1 MKRVIRYNN
10 KDVPLITGAKG
21 KGGGYIAPNSLFS
34 TDILYVTNAI
44 GEGPIYRINPNGP
57 QDIQI
62 QDGAIDDLINLDS
75 NGLEN
80 TDKFLTVSTTGTVT
94 QDPLPKFGDE
104 IVSPQIFA
112 SQVGLKKGNI
122 QGVPASSI
130 SLQETSSSDW
140 DALRF
145 NFLIEE
151 LYRADTSGN
160 VSANSVTYRIR
171 VYNSLGTS
179 IIATVEKTISEKTD
193 TAYKFS
199 ETVSIPAASRSV
211 DGYRFSIDKTSNDSD
226 SPRLKDTIKVIGWDE
241 LKYTPQAYPR
251 TALIGYAL
259 KAMNEYTGGVPNFTS
274 LVKGLLV
281 KVPSNYN
288 QPILANGDIDW
299 RELEVGQTN
308 YTIYGYRLQRPGTGT
323 VLYEPNPTIYTG
335 TWDGTFVYSW
345 TQNPVWII
353 YDILTN
359 KAYGLGIPEENI
371 DKYKFYQVA
380 QYCDSC
386 DFNSGRFTGVSAV
399 ADGSFRYKPRT
410 LYSRV
415 RENQVGL
422 PKGTKVTERRFIIDV
437 TISDQETAMDLLNK
451 ITATFR
457 SMLVYAGGKIT
468 LAVDMPDEYPVML
481 FNETNIKQGSI
492 QISGV
497 KESEIYTGVD
507 ITYVEPTN
515 HFKREVVRLD
525 LAEANDG
532 REVQAVEN
540 IASLDLTGVTR
551 RSQAIRL
558 GQYQL
563 ASARYL
569 RRNISFVTSTEAL
582 SLAPGDVISIA
593 TNGTGIAYGYGGRV
607 RSNSL
612 IGSTNTNV
620 TLEHYTVPSMSNS
633 TFTANTYPLALRII
647 RNDSDR
653 MDLYIL
659 SNSIFSLSSST
670 DVSTGIDVAVVRPI
684 RRFNPLT
691 RQLDILTSG
700 FTEST
705 VPRTNDLWTIGEFE
719 NPGNYYTNKSG
730 KLFKV
735 TGIKRDSNEGEVTVS
750 GIEYLS
756 NIYVDS
762 DTFINYEPTAYT
774 DITSPFSTPPA
785 PVFTFTV
792 VPRVKADGSVVY
804 DGRLNNRTES
814 LGYGQKYETEYF
826 IARPSSS
833 IPIDTVISSNPVKF
847 STMVDEGLANNTIT
861 CSITGKNGFTTPA
874 GDIRLLCNAISSPS
888 PGQLVLTLEGLNL
901 CFDENFN
908 EHVLAVNDGITVPN
922 LKGTDQINL
931 PIREKADVQGLVN
944 FVGYESDI
952 TSLTRNITSYDAATN
967 NVVIED
973 TVAGTSTLSS
983 ALLTPPFYVS
993 INQILAKN
1001 YYEARSIYVRGT
1013 EIDQILEGSIDTSQ
1027 SVNTIILQ
1035 NKPRSAN
1042 EVTLYID
1049 GIKKSS
1055 GLYTVNLNKTSNLR
1069 ANVQYPISPGDNGYR
1084 VEVSYY
1090 TVPSIEVGDRLEVNY
1105 GNSYVVV
1112 NTSYDTSS
1120 ARYNAALTANSIFR
1134 VQLDSI
1140 PELDL
1145 SGYSF
1150 INVTENPV
1158 GTVANVQSNT
1168 FTVDYNT
1175 DSYPGIFNLANNGI
1189 YTLEISSPYEKL
1201 FLTADSVIPELPI
1214 GITSVKARNKSTLG
1228 RLSPFV
1234 TKSVSVEHLP
1244 IQKVQNLVLQESLYR
1259 EQTGGVASRVTCIF
1273 DHIQGQE
1280 VTDYEISYKLAEVN
1294 STGIDDAG
1302 IPLTSYNTVKV
1313 PATGI
1318 DSDGKIRFTIN
1329 NINRGLTAESNSI
1342 TVRVTPLNKAIR
1354 GYTAVAE
1361 LAIKGKTVPPQNV
1374 FGFTGG
1380 QQNEV
1385 ITLFWNYPRV
1395 NNDLSDLDLKEVVI
1409 QRIAGDVPITL
1420 ENFLV
1425 AYPLVTVSVPSARKS
1440 VPIDTY
1446 GTFTYLVR
1454 TRDTS
1459 GNLSTDVTG
1468 AVITTTR
1475 AQRSTTVAAYSED
1488 NPSSPFID
1496 GLNNTNADE
1505 FYFPSYANS
1514 LTGGL
1519 SYPLGTKVDNA
1530 NGSTSGWSFISGS
1543 PTNLLAPENAE
1554 YITQI
1559 RDFGQVITGQLNIE
1573 IEATQEV
1580 QVTYNDQHERFLS
1593 GVTDVSTSSNVLIDT
1608 SFGGIGHVLGFANA
1622 TVTTGRYDANNRTW
1636 MTGPAAGNVWG
1647 IWNHGQS
1654 NNDVANTNSYALIA
1668 GLINANAIALGA
1680 TYHANGVATGSNAF
1694 ANVTSGNRSYTL
1706 VNFIQYNDTGSS
1718 TYVGTIGAVT
1728 SQTYV
1733 RYATDNPYYANG
1745 NVNTLAF
1752 SSSGEGWI
1760 PYEVGS
1766 KNFRYFQIKYN
1777 VNNNRPDEFDFT
1789 VDKFRYSIDKEQ
1801 TIFTSTVTFDAD
1813 PKIVDISSSKF
1824 IDRPAVSFAILDQVD
1839 ALANPAIVITTNV
1852 SSNSVAFRLVASDGS
1867 GLYPANSTAN
1877 IMITAIGV

>member
-1 MKRVIRYNN
+1 M
-10 KDVPLITGAKG
+10 
-21 KGGGYIAPNSLFS
+21 
-34 TDILYVTNAI
+34 
-44 GEGPIYRINPNGP
+44 
-57 QDIQI
+57 
-62 QDGAIDDLINLDS
+62 
-75 NGLEN
+75 
-80 TDKFLTVSTTGTVT
+80 
-94 QDPLPKFGDE
+94 
-104 IVSPQIFA
+104 
-112 SQVGLKKGNI
+112 
-122 QGVPASSI
+122 
-130 SLQETSSSDW
+130 
-140 DALRF
+140 
-145 NFLIEE
+145 
-151 LYRADTSGN
+151 
-160 VSANSVTYRIR
+160 
-171 VYNSLGTS
+171 
-179 IIATVEKTISEKTD
+179 
-193 TAYKFS
+193 
-199 ETVSIPAASRSV
+199 
-211 DGYRFSIDKTSNDSD
+211 
-226 SPRLKDTIKVIGWDE
+226 
-241 LKYTPQAYPR
+241 
-251 TALIGYAL
+251 
-259 KAMNEYTGGVPNFTS
+259 
-274 LVKGLLV
+274 
-281 KVPSNYN
+281 
-288 QPILANGDIDW
+288 
-299 RELEVGQTN
+299 
-308 YTIYGYRLQRPGTGT
+308 
-323 VLYEPNPTIYTG
+323 
-335 TWDGTFVYSW
+335 
-345 TQNPVWII
+345 
-353 YDILTN
+353 
-359 KAYGLGIPEENI
+359 
-371 DKYKFYQVA
+371 
-380 QYCDSC
+380 
-386 DFNSGRFTGVSAV
+386 
-399 ADGSFRYKPRT
+399 
-410 LYSRV
+410 
-415 RENQVGL
+415 
-422 PKGTKVTERRFIIDV
+422 DV

-481 FNETNIKQGSI
+481 FNETNIKQGSF
-492 QISGV
+492 QISGI

-532 REVQAVEN
+532 REVQTIEN
-540 IASLDLTGVTR
+540 VAALDLTGVTR

-569 RRNISFVTSTEAL
+569 RRNVTFVTSTEAL
-582 SLAPGDVISIA
+582 SLAPGDVISVA

-612 IGSTNTNV
+612 VGSTNTNV

-633 TFTANTYPLALRII
+633 TFTANTYPIALRII

-659 SNSIFSLSSST
+659 SNSVFSLSSST
-670 DVSTGIDVAVVRPI
+670 DVSTGIDVAVVKVI
-684 RRFNPLT
+684 SRFNPIT
-691 RQLDILTSG
+691 KQLDTLPSG
-700 FTEST
+700 FSDTIA
-705 VPRTNDLWTIGEFE
+705 PRTNDLWTIGEFE
-719 NPGNYYTNKSG
+719 NPSNYYTNKSG

-735 TGIKRDSNEGEVTVS
+735 TGLKRDSSESEVTVS

-785 PVFTFTV
+785 PVFTFSV
-792 VPRVKADGSVVY
+792 VPRVKADGTVVY

-814 LGYGQKYETEYF
+814 LGYGQKYETEYYL
-826 IARPSSS
+826 ARPAGIIPVDS
-833 IPIDTVISSNPVKF
+833 IVSTSPLVF
-847 STMVDEGLANNTIT
+847 STMTNEGLSNNTLT
-861 CSITGKNGFTTPA
+861 CSITGKNGFSTPI
-874 GDIRLLCNAISSPS
+874 GDVRLLCNAVSTPS
-888 PGQLVLTLEGLNL
+888 PGQLVLTLEGLSL
-901 CFDENFN
+901 CIDENFN
-908 EHVLAVNDGITVPN
+908 EHILAVNDGITVPN

-931 PIREKADVQGLVN
+931 PIREKANVQGLLN

-952 TSLTRNITSYDAATN
+952 TSVTRNISSYDVAKN

-973 TVAGTSTLSS
+973 TVAGVTTLSS
-983 ALLTPPFYVS
+983 ALLNPPFYIS
-993 INQILAKN
+993 LNQILAKN
-1001 YYEARSIYVRGT
+1001 YYEARSVYVRGT
-1013 EIDQILEGSIDTSQ
+1013 EIDQVLEGSINTSIGT
-1027 SVNTIILQ
+1027 NTIILPK
-1035 NKPRSAN
+1035 KPRKAG
-1042 EVTLYID
+1042 EIALYID
-1049 GIKKSS
+1049 GIKKSA
-1055 GLYTVNLNKTSNLR
+1055 GLYTVNLNTTSSLR
-1069 ANVQYPISPGDNGYR
+1069 ANVQYPISPGDNSYR
-1084 VEVSYY
+1084 VEFSYY
-1090 TVPSIEVGDRLEVNY
+1090 TVPSIEVGDRVEVNY

-1112 NTSYDTSS
+1112 NSSYDTSS

-1134 VQLDSI
+1134 IQLSSI
-1140 PELDL
+1140 PEIDL

-1150 INVTENPV
+1150 INVTEDPV
-1158 GTVANVQSNT
+1158 GVVSNVQSNT
-1168 FTVDYNT
+1168 FTLTYNT
-1175 DSYPGIFNLANNGI
+1175 DSYPGVFNLANSGI
-1189 YTLEISSPYEKL
+1189 YTLELSAPYERL

-1214 GITSVKARNKSTLG
+1214 GLTSVKARNKSTLG
-1228 RLSPFV
+1228 RLSSFV
-1234 TKSVSVEHLP
+1234 TKSVSVEELP

-1273 DHIQGQE
+1273 DHIEGQE

-1294 STGIDDAG
+1294 SVGIDDAG
-1302 IPLTSYNTVKV
+1302 AALTSYNTVKV
-1313 PATGI
+1313 PASGI

-1329 NINRGLTAESNSI
+1329 NINRGLIAESNAI
-1342 TVRVTPLNKAIR
+1342 TVRVTPLNKALR

-1395 NNDLSDLDLKEVVI
+1395 NNDLTDLDLKEVVI

-1425 AYPLVTVSVPSARKS
+1425 ASPLVTVSVPSARKS
-1440 VPIDTY
+1440 IPIDTY

-1468 AVITTTR
+1468 SVITTTR

-1488 NPSSPFID
+1488 NPSLPFVD
-1496 GLNNTNADE
+1496 SLTNTNAAE
-1505 FYFPSYANS
+1505 YYFPSYANS

-1519 SYPLGTKVDNA
+1519 SYPLGTRVDNA
-1530 NGSTSGWSFISGS
+1530 NGSSTGWSFIAGS
-1543 PTNLLAPENAE
+1543 PTNLLAPENAQ

-1559 RDFGQVITGQLNIE
+1559 RDFGQLITGQINID

-1580 QVTYNDQHERFLS
+1580 QTTYNDQHERFLS
-1593 GVTDVSTSSNVLIDT
+1593 GVTDVSAASNVLIDT

-1636 MTGPAAGNVWG
+1636 MTGPAAGNVWA

-1680 TYHANGVATGSNAF
+1680 SYYANGEATGSNAF
-1694 ANVTSGNRSYTL
+1694 ANVTSGNDSYTL
-1706 VNFIQYNDTGSS
+1706 VNLVQYNDTGSA

-1728 SQTYV
+1728 SQTFI
-1733 RYATDNPYYANG
+1733 RYASDNPYYANG
-1745 NVNTLAF
+1745 NVNSLAF

-1760 PYEVGS
+1760 PYEVGV
-1766 KNFRYFQIKYN
+1766 KNFRYFQIKYD

-1801 TIFTSTVTFDAD
+1801 TIFTSTVVFDTD
-1813 PKIVDISSSKF
+1813 PKVVDISSAKF
-1824 IDRPAVSFAILDQVD
+1824 IYRPAVNFAILDQVD
-1839 ALANPAIVITTNV
+1839 ALANPAIVITTSVTNQNV
-1852 SSNSVAFRLVASDGS
+1852 SFRLVASDGT
-1867 GLYPANSTAN
+1867 GIYQANSTAN